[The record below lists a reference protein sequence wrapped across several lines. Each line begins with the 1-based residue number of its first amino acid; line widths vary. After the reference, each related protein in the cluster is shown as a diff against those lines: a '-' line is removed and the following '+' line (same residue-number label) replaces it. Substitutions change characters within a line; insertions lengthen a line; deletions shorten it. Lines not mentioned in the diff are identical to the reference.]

1 MAESKLKI
9 DVRRNKIL
17 EQLRAEGKVSVSRLA
32 ADLGATPV
40 TIRNDLTALER
51 DGYLVR
57 MQGGAVASSRLQN
70 DCTEPVADAYL
81 PQKQA
86 LATEIAGM
94 ISDGETLFFN
104 SGTTTLH
111 IARALKGKR
120 HLNIVTNSLAI
131 AMELGNVAT
140 FNVLLLGGEI
150 NASYGFTYGGD
161 TQEQLSK
168 YRADWAILSVDG
180 VSASGGITTYHPEES
195 ILDRLMMAS
204 ARKRLIAATDSKIG
218 KAGFS
223 RVCDCDRDILLVT
236 VNTSDREALQT
247 LREQGVQIVK
257 VG

>member
-9 DVRRNKIL
+9 DVRRSKIL

-40 TIRNDLTALER
+40 TIRNDLTALEQE
-51 DGYLVR
+51 GYLVR
-57 MQGGAVASSRLQN
+57 MQGGAVASSQMKN
-70 DCTEPVADAYL
+70 DCAKTAEDTYL

-86 LATEIAGM
+86 LGAEVASM
-94 ISDGETLFFN
+94 VSDGETLFFN
-104 SGTTTLH
+104 SGTTTLQ

-140 FNVLLLGGEI
+140 FNVLLLGGEV
-150 NASYGFTYGGD
+150 NTSYGFTYGGD
-161 TQEQLSK
+161 SQEQLSK
-168 YRADWAILSVDG
+168 YRADWVILSVDG
-180 VSASGGITTYHPEES
+180 VSASGGVTTYHPEES

-204 ARKRLIAATDSKIG
+204 ARKRLIAATGNKIG

-223 RVCDCDRDILLVT
+223 RVCDCDREILLLT
-236 VNTSDREALQT
+236 DNTCDMEALQA
-247 LREQGVQIVK
+247 LEEQGVQIIK
-257 VG
+257 VD